1 MSDEIEVPA
10 ADELEVGASSG
21 GGSGEALLT
30 MPLIE
35 HLREFR
41 KRLMWS
47 LGSVVL
53 GMILSLAVS
62 QPVIEGLK
70 AMCGACEFQ
79 AIDPLE
85 IFTTYFRVA
94 LVLGLVLGTPMIL
107 YQIAMYVMPALH
119 RHEKRYLIFLLPG
132 ASLLFLIGLAFGF
145 TIVLPRTIGF
155 LATFL
160 ADGDTMLAKPSYR
173 IGNYVAFMTNL
184 LFIIGA
190 AFQTPLVVY
199 LFAKLGIVT
208 TEFLSRHRKHAILL
222 LAVLAAIMTPTPDPF
237 TMLMVLL
244 PMVLLYEVGILLAR
258 FA

>member
-1 MSDEIEVPA
+1 MSDEIAPIDRAEPPSPA
-10 ADELEVGASSG
+10 PATAGDPLV
-21 GGSGEALLT
+21 T
-30 MPLIE
+30 MPLVE
-35 HLREFR
+35 HLRELR

-47 LGSVVL
+47 VGSVLV
-53 GMILSLAVS
+53 GMIVSLAAS
-62 QPVIEGLK
+62 RSVIEGLK
-70 AMCGACEFQ
+70 SMCQACDFQ

-94 LVLGLVLGTPMIL
+94 LMLGMILGTPMIL

-119 RHEKRYLIFLLPG
+119 RHEKRYLLFLLPG
-132 ASLLFLIGLAFGF
+132 ASVLFIIGLVFGF
-145 TIVLPRTIGF
+145 QLVLPRTIGF

-160 ADGDTMLAKPSYR
+160 AEGDSMLAEPSYR

-208 TEFLSRHRKHAILL
+208 PAFLSRYRKHAILL
-222 LAVLAAIMTPTPDPF
+222 LAVLAAVMTPTPDPF
-237 TMLMVLL
+237 TMLMVLI

>member
-1 MSDEIEVPA
+1 MSE
-10 ADELEVGASSG
+10 ELVLPDPTPDAITSG
-21 GGSGEALLT
+21 DSMLT
-30 MPLIE
+30 MPLVE
-35 HLREFR
+35 HLRELR
-41 KRLMWS
+41 TRLMWS
-47 LGSVVL
+47 VGAVIL
-53 GMILSLAVS
+53 GMLLSLLAS
-62 QPVIEGLK
+62 RSVIEGLK
-70 AMCGACEFQ
+70 SMCEACEFQ

-94 LVLGLVLGTPMIL
+94 LVLGLVLGTPVIL

-119 RHEKRYLIFLLPG
+119 RHEKRYLILLLPG
-132 ASLLFLIGLAFGF
+132 ASVLFIIGLVFGF
-145 TIVLPRTIGF
+145 QLVLPRTISF

-160 ADGDTMLAKPSYR
+160 AEGDSMLAEPTYR

-208 TEFLSRHRKHAILL
+208 PAFLSRSRKHAILL

-237 TMLMVLL
+237 TMLMVLI
-244 PMVLLYEVGILLAR
+244 PMVILYEVGILLAR